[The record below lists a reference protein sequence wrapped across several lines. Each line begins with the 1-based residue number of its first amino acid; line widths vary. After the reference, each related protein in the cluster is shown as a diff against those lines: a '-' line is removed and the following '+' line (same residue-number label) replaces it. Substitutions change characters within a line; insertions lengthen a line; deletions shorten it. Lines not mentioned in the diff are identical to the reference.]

1 MFWVSEL
8 LGQDQ
13 LAQGGEAQAVNRLAV
28 FYFDFLQGAEE
39 LGTAPAARCQCSRG
53 TLMRGLRGPG
63 RRPVQRCS
71 LLRMGAGASHGS
83 GGGRWHRV
91 VMRLAGDGDHPVR
104 APRIA
109 LVRCLPAGLHLR
121 PMEVEGLAG
130 TVVALAA
137 AGSDGQLELQL
148 VEAGAADLGRVGDVA
163 IRDPVADTN
172 YHASNV
178 MRIVRISKCATQT
191 SMRRVSGA
199 AWDAA
204 WPQGAQEPSCDCR

>member
-8 LGQDQ
+8 FGQDQ
-13 LAQGGEAQAVNRLAV
+13 LAQGCQAQAVDRLAV
-28 FYFDFLQGAEE
+28 FNFDFMQGAEK
-39 LGTAPAARCQCSRG
+39 LGAAPAARCQRSRG
-53 TLMRGLRGPG
+53 TVMRGLRGPG

-71 LLRMGAGASHGS
+71 LLRVGAGASHGS
-83 GGGRWHRV
+83 GGGRWHWV

-104 APRIA
+104 APCIA
-109 LVRCLPAGLHLR
+109 LVCCLPAGLHLR
-121 PMEVEGLAG
+121 PMEIEGLAG
-130 TVVALAA
+130 AVVALAA

-163 IRDPVADTN
+163 IRDPVAETN
-172 YHASNV
+172 YHASTV

-199 AWDAA
+199 ARGAA
-204 WPQGAQEPSCDCR
+204 WPRGAQEPSCDCR